1 MKVFTK
7 IGIYLF
13 WGVGMFA
20 TDQLGILVVFPIL
33 RKFRT
38 LFGDTIGLSF
48 SSSVSLHIEA

>member
-13 WGVGMFA
+13 WGVGMF
-20 TDQLGILVVFPIL
+20 TTNQLGILIVFPIL
-33 RKFRT
+33 GKFRT

-48 SSSVSLHIEA
+48 SSSLSLHTEA